1 LTRASKL
8 EHVSN
13 ENDGP
18 AAEEVSADK
27 PNGGGLSAEE
37 SIDETKAKKRR
48 RSTAGTT
55 KLSLVLGIFGE
66 VLITIGAVVL
76 LFLVWQ
82 LYINNAVLAREQ
94 VGLTQEQS
102 LAWATVTPTPSATNE
117 PEQTDFGPPPAMA
130 PVSEG
135 EQFGI
140 LYIPRLGPDSQRAV
154 RHGVDPASVLN
165 HGYYGHYPDTQ
176 MPGEPG
182 NFAMA
187 IHRTGWGS
195 SFADVPKLQ
204 AGDKIYL
211 ETADGYY
218 TYTFRNYEFVLPTA
232 VDVVL
237 PVPGSNAPATD
248 QMLITI
254 TTCNPLL
261 GDAERL
267 ISYGVYE
274 SWRPRS
280 AGPPPAIAAIVT
292 KEAN

>member
-1 LTRASKL
+1 M
-8 EHVSN
+8 SN
-13 ENDGP
+13 ET
-18 AAEEVSADK
+18 EEPTTEALTK
-27 PNGGGLSAEE
+27 GTGLGAS
-37 SIDETKAKKRR
+37 R
-48 RSTAGTT
+48 RSGTSTATF
-55 KLSLVLGIFGE
+55 SNVLGIVGE
-66 VLITIGAVVL
+66 SLITIGAIVL

-82 LYINNAVLAREQ
+82 LYINNAVLANQQ
-94 VGLTQEQS
+94 VGITKEQS
-102 LAWATVTPTPSATNE
+102 LAWATVAPTPSESVA
-117 PEQTDFGPPPAMA
+117 PEQTDFGPPPVLA
-130 PVSEG
+130 PVGEG
-135 EQFGI
+135 GQFGI

-154 RHGVDPASVLN
+154 RNGVDPVSVLN

-176 MPGEPG
+176 WPGEPG

-195 SFADVPKLQ
+195 SFADAPKLQ
-204 AGDKIYL
+204 VGDKIYL

-218 TYTFRNYEFVLPTA
+218 TYVFRNYEYVLPTA

-237 PVPGSNAPATD
+237 PVPGSNASAGD

-261 GDAERL
+261 GDAERM
-267 ISYGVYE
+267 ITYGVFD

-280 AGPPPAIAAIVT
+280 AGPPSAIAAIVA